1 MLNIDQISIFSSVF
15 VFFTGKTKN
24 ADTASGR
31 ICNPHHFCQKTQVV
45 CFCFASPRP
54 FFQNGLSFPDWFL
67 VPHSAIPHH
76 TALSHS
82 LEEQQNRILLV
93 HTARPAA
100 KNPFTIDTILR
111 QEKLQNLQKNFLF
124 FGFCRNAQN
133 RHLVLMQLS
142 QKYP

>member
-1 MLNIDQISIFSSVF
+1 MRTQHRGESAIRIIFA
-15 VFFTGKTKN
+15 K
-24 ADTASGR
+24 
-31 ICNPHHFCQKTQVV
+31 KTQVV
-45 CFCFASPRP
+45 CFCFPNPRP

-76 TALSHS
+76 TALSHG

-111 QEKLQNLQKNFLF
+111 QKKLQNLQKNFLF

-133 RHLVLMQLS
+133 RYLILMQLS

>member
-1 MLNIDQISIFSSVF
+1 MFL
-15 VFFTGKTKN
+15 
-24 ADTASGR
+24 
-31 ICNPHHFCQKTQVV
+31 FCQPQTI
-45 CFCFASPRP
+45 FPD
-54 FFQNGLSFPDWFL
+54 GLSFADWFL

-76 TALSHS
+76 TALSHG

-124 FGFCRNAQN
+124 FCFCRNVQN
-133 RHLVLMQLS
+133 SNSILMQFS